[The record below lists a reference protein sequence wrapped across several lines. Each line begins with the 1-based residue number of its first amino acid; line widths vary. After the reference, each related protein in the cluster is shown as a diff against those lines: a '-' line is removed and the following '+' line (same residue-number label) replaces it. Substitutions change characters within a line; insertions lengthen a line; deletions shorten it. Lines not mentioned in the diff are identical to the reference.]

1 VQRGR
6 IPVLDGWRAISILL
20 VLGSHL
26 LWLGPKAL
34 QLNFAAGAA
43 GMALFFTL
51 SGFLIVSFLY
61 NGMTVGRFLVKRL
74 ARIVPLA
81 WTAITILIL
90 WQGAGLQLMIRNFL
104 FVANLPPGAF
114 LPHGDH
120 LWSLCVEMQFYA
132 TAALLALVAGRRGML
147 AIPVLC
153 LAVTVAR
160 IVSHETISIVTW
172 HRADEI
178 LAGGILALLHHH
190 GLTKYLP
197 RWSTVVAAVLLL
209 ICSHPLSG
217 GMQYLRPYAAAL
229 LVGTTL
235 VSAPPSL
242 ARFLSSRPMYYVA
255 SISYALYVIHW
266 ILAGT
271 WLGSGEG
278 LVKYLKRPLLLAATF
293 ALAHLSTRYLERPF
307 LALSSRS
314 RSSKSQPLPG
324 V

>member
-1 VQRGR
+1 M
-6 IPVLDGWRAISILL
+6 SILL

-61 NGMTVGRFLVKRL
+61 KGMTVGRFLVKRL

-81 WTAITILIL
+81 WAAITILIL
-90 WQGAGLQLMIRNFL
+90 WQGAAWQVMIRNYL
-104 FVANLPPGAF
+104 FVANLPPVTF

-132 TAALLALVAGRRGML
+132 VAALLALLAGRRGML

-153 LAVTVAR
+153 LAITVAR
-160 IVSHETISIVTW
+160 IVSHQTISIVTW

-178 LAGGILALLHHH
+178 LAGGILALLHYH
-190 GLTKYLP
+190 GRTRHLP
-197 RWSTVVAAVLLL
+197 PWSTILAAVLLL

-217 GMQYLRPYAAAL
+217 PLQYLRPYAAAL

-235 VSAPPSL
+235 VSPYRSL
-242 ARFLSSRPMYYVA
+242 ERFLSSRPMYYVA

-271 WLGSGEG
+271 WLGTGEG
-278 LVKYLKRPLLLAATF
+278 LTKYLKRPLLLAATF

-307 LALSSRS
+307 LLL
-314 RSSKSQPLPG
+314 SSKSSRPLPG

>member
-1 VQRGR
+1 M
-6 IPVLDGWRAISILL
+6 SILL

-61 NGMTVGRFLVKRL
+61 RGMTVGRFLVKRL

-90 WQGAGLQLMIRNFL
+90 WQGAALQVAIRNFL
-104 FVANLPPGAF
+104 FVANLPPGTF

-132 TAALLALVAGRRGML
+132 VAALLALVAGRRGML

-153 LAVTVAR
+153 VAITVAR
-160 IVSHETISIVTW
+160 IASHQTISIVTW

-178 LAGGILALLHHH
+178 LAGGILALLHYH
-190 GLTKYLP
+190 GRTQHLP
-197 RWSTVVAAVLLL
+197 RWSTLVAAVLLL
-209 ICSHPLSG
+209 VCSHPLSG

-235 VSAPPSL
+235 VSPYPSL
-242 ARFLSSRPMYYVA
+242 ERFLSSRPMYYVA
-255 SISYALYVIHW
+255 SISYALYVVHW

-278 LVKYLKRPLLLAATF
+278 LTKYLKRPLLLAATF
-293 ALAHLSTRYLERPF
+293 AVAHLSTRYLERPF
-307 LALSSRS
+307 LLLSSRS
-314 RSSKSQPLPG
+314 SRPLPG